1 MDDSRILE
9 MYWSRSEQAIAE
21 TQKKYG
27 RYCHSIA
34 YNILSSD
41 EDAEECVN
49 DTYLKAWGS
58 IPPQRPNRLSAYL
71 GKIVRN
77 IALDRYERTRA
88 QKRSG
93 VVELALDELG
103 ECIPDSG
110 SGATLTDNDAL
121 RAAINGFLATLSRRN
136 RMIFVKRYWYLCSVA
151 DIAIDMEISESNVKV
166 ILLRSRRKFKEYLDK
181 EGITV

>member
-9 MYWSRSEQAIAE
+9 LYWSRSEEAIAE

-34 YNILSSD
+34 YNILFSD

-49 DTYLKAWGS
+49 DTYLKAWS
-58 IPPQRPNRLSAYL
+58 SMPPQRPNRLLAYL
-71 GKIVRN
+71 GKITRN
-77 IALDRYERTRA
+77 IALDRYEKNRA

-103 ECIPDSG
+103 ECISDG
-110 SGATLTDNDAL
+110 NTDTSVTDDQAL
-121 RAAINGFLATLSRRN
+121 RVAINGFLATLSRRN
-136 RMIFVKRYWYLCSVA
+136 RMVFVKRYWYLCSVA

-166 ILLRSRRKFKEYLDK
+166 ILLRARRKFREYLDK
-181 EGITV
+181 EGIVI